1 MAAGRVRR
9 APGTFPPYTGGLLSA
24 HEGPGHEDCGGVT
37 TVASGGA
44 AGQDGADLADGLGVH
59 SRTRHP
65 AGLAQRCS
73 PSSDRASSTTTCAH
87 STPSSRYSKT
97 R

>member
-9 APGTFPPYTGGLLSA
+9 APGTFPPTPGACFA
-24 HEGPGHEDCGGVT
+24 HEGPGQEDWGGVT

-44 AGQDGADLADGLGVH
+44 AGQDGADLADGLGGH
-59 SRTRHP
+59 SRTRRP

-73 PSSDRASSTTTCAH
+73 PSSDKASSTTTCAR